1 MVLLKV
7 ISKNGKKW
15 EDTKVVV
22 DNSLPEDI
30 KNQFYAGSRKWPE
43 FFPSFLFIVERK
55 DDVVFMESVINVLK
69 VLSIDN
75 DLQDEDYQE
84 QLYKKLSKNYPDL
97 TKDHYLNAI
106 LYVLTEPE
114 DRADIVEAILEQT
127 LVVEAAEEPEEEEE
141 EEENIEPYVNILRFK
156 TSFGKIYS
164 DPVNLQE
171 IYDGLLLNENL
182 ILAKSFYGNIPE
194 YLSNGLSVQQQKVID
209 NFVYSE
215 HFTGKKEKIL
225 TTGVINFLMYM
236 NNSVINGRISDLGI
250 VGLKIEP
257 KMMKFSNYNFTELKN
272 NLKLFY
278 GKLDADF
285 KTFEIKVVY
294 PTGFGYYPK
303 KIIADIEGTEVKNEK
318 VEFITQEKRVWYSST
333 GNAINFTVKNINSEL
348 DITKT
353 FEIINKRV
361 EWYLNNLLKIKNIK
375 KLNGDKL
382 VIFLEEPHFFTKKNE
397 YVKVLTGYYKVSE
410 FTNTSITID
419 TIDTLLGAKTIMLS
433 GPRKKQSVKLLRKI
447 GLNVN
452 SKECEKS
459 RRPVLLTKD
468 DPSLGE
474 NILELNGR
482 KFKCMS
488 PYNYHGIIN
497 KTNCC
502 YKTKQTNVSI
512 TAVRRKP
519 LKLFDK
525 LKKGSTKLLEGTF
538 IDYLDAKFT
547 LKTPKDLPKE
557 RTITSCLDMLYGP
570 DIVNEAL
577 NNLTDELY
585 GDYFK
590 NGMDLVSWKDVEA
603 KSIDDIILAVSIYK
617 NVNILLFLDNAIDG
631 LYVKCETF
639 LGFDNYSVIYKS
651 TQKIDSYYLLNKG
664 TVLEFKEA
672 EIQDLVDISKN
683 ACKSGFSESVYT
695 FKSIVKAQV
704 FDYQNLVV
712 FVELLNGGY
721 IPVTPSTIDA
731 SIDSYSIT
739 SEKFVLLKPEAQ
751 YTSLLK
757 ASIYFPQLTPIG
769 LTKILDEDIV
779 TGIKLKN
786 GGFSPVSHSIW
797 NTILLPDVSDLFY
810 IQTYGSEKDDFVD
823 EELAFKKNLEEFYKI
838 ADIELLN
845 KNVENYDYVEV
856 INMVKTLNVSED
868 ETSRLAWYLINNI

>member
-7 ISKNGKKW
+7 ISKNGMNW
-15 EDTKVVV
+15 EDTQVVV
-22 DNSLPEDI
+22 DTGSAEDI

-43 FFPSFLFIVERK
+43 FFPSFLFVVERK

-69 VLSIDN
+69 GLSIDN

-127 LVVEAAEEPEEEEE
+127 LVAEAVEEPEEEE
-141 EEENIEPYVNILRFK
+141 EEENIEPYVNVLRFK
-156 TSFGKIYS
+156 TSFGKIYA

-182 ILAKSFYGNIPE
+182 ILAKSFYGNAPE

-225 TTGVINFLMYM
+225 TSGVINFLMYM
-236 NNSVINGRISDLGI
+236 NNSVISGRISDLGI

-278 GKLDADF
+278 GNLEADF

-303 KIIADIEGTEVKNEK
+303 QIIANTEGTEVKNEK
-318 VEFITQEKRVWYSST
+318 VEFILEEKRVWYSSA
-333 GNAINFTVKNINSEL
+333 GNAINFTVKNINTEL

-361 EWYLNNLLKIKNIK
+361 EWYSNNLLKIKSIK
-375 KLNGDKL
+375 KLIGDKL

-397 YVKVLTGYYKVSE
+397 YVKILTGFYKVSE
-410 FTNTSITID
+410 FTSSSITIN
-419 TIDTLLGAKTIMLS
+419 TIDKLDDAKTIMLS
-433 GPRKKQSVKLLRKI
+433 GPRKKQSVKLLRKL

-459 RRPVLLTKD
+459 RRPVLLSKD
-468 DPSLGE
+468 DPSVGE

-502 YKTKQTNVSI
+502 YKTKQTNVSV
-512 TAVRRKP
+512 TAVKRKP

-547 LKTPKDLPKE
+547 LKTPEDLPKD
-557 RTITSCLDMLYGP
+557 RTIKSCLVMLYGS

-577 NNLTDELY
+577 DNLTDELY

-590 NGMDLVSWKDVEA
+590 NGMDLITWKNVEA

-617 NVNILLFLDNAIDG
+617 NVNILLFLDNAIEG
-631 LYVKCETF
+631 LYTKCRNF
-639 LGFDNYSVIYKS
+639 LNFDKYSVIYKS

-664 TVLEFKEA
+664 DVLEFKEA

-712 FVELLNGGY
+712 FVELLSGGY
-721 IPVTPSTIDA
+721 VPVSPSTIDL

-751 YTSLLK
+751 YNSLLSVST
-757 ASIYFPQLTPIG
+757 AFPQLTPIG
-769 LTKILDEDIV
+769 LTKILDEDI
-779 TGIKLKN
+779 TTSIKLKN
-786 GGFSPVSHSIW
+786 GAFSPVSHMIW
-797 NTILLPDVSDLFY
+797 DTVLLPKVDDLFY
-810 IQTYGSEKDDFVD
+810 IQTYGSEQDEFVD

-845 KNVENYDYVEV
+845 KNVENYDYTEV
-856 INMVKTLNVSED
+856 INMVKILNVSED
-868 ETSRLAWYLINNI
+868 ETSRLSWYLINNN